1 MSIMQLLKGKNVKLT
16 AVREVD
22 IPVIESWYNDMK
34 FLRHF
39 DKLIAIPRETSYIS
53 KFIQG
58 MQQANNEIIFAI
70 RDLEK
75 DTLLGITGFEN
86 IQWNNRVATIF
97 VGIGDESYRGK
108 GIGKE
113 AMSLTIDYGFN
124 ELNLHKLQLTV
135 LGYNSA
141 AIGLYES
148 LGFVKEGVF
157 REFILRDKQRYD
169 LINYGI
175 IHYEWVNKIL

>member
-1 MSIMQLLKGKNVKLT
+1 MMCLLKGKKVKLA
-16 AVREVD
+16 AVRESD
-22 IPVIESWYNDMK
+22 IPVIEKWYNDMN

-39 DKLIAIPRETSYIS
+39 DKLIAVPRENTYIS
-53 KFIQG
+53 NFIKG
-58 MQQANNEIIFAI
+58 MQGANNEIIFAV
-70 RDLEK
+70 RDIEDDKLI
-75 DTLLGITGFEN
+75 GITGFEN

-97 VGIGDESYRGK
+97 IGIGEEGYRGK

-135 LGYNSA
+135 LGYNTA
-141 AIGLYES
+141 AIALYES
-148 LGFVKEGVF
+148 LGFIKEGVF

-169 LINYGI
+169 LVNYGI
-175 IHYEWVNKIL
+175 IHHEWINKSL

>member
-1 MSIMQLLKGKNVKLT
+1 MMCLLKGKKVKLT
-16 AVREVD
+16 AVRESD
-22 IPVIESWYNDMK
+22 IPIIEKWYNDMN

-39 DKLIAIPRETSYIS
+39 DKLIAMPRENTYIS
-53 KFIQG
+53 KFIKG
-58 MQQANNEIIFAI
+58 MQEANNEIIFAV
-70 RDLEK
+70 RDIEDDKLI
-75 DTLLGITGFEN
+75 GVTGFEN

-97 VGIGDESYRGK
+97 IGIGEEGYRGK

-135 LGYNSA
+135 LGYNTA
-141 AIGLYES
+141 AIALYES
-148 LGFVKEGVF
+148 LGFIKEGVF

-169 LINYGI
+169 LVNYGI
-175 IHYEWVNKIL
+175 IHHEWINKSL

>member
-1 MSIMQLLKGKNVKLT
+1 MSIMNLFKGKQVKLT
-16 AVREVD
+16 TLREED
-22 IPVIESWYNDMK
+22 IPVIEKWYNDMN

-39 DKLIAIPRETSYIS
+39 DKLIAVPRDCTYIGN
-53 KFIQG
+53 FIKE
-58 MQQANNEIIFAI
+58 MNNANDEFIFAI
-70 RDLEK
+70 RSLEDDK
-75 DTLLGITGFEN
+75 LIGVTGFEN

-97 VGIGDESYRGK
+97 IGIGENGYRGK

-113 AMSLTIDYGFN
+113 AMSLTIDYAFN

-135 LGYNSA
+135 LQYNTA

-148 LGFVKEGVF
+148 LGFIKEGVF
-157 REFILRDKQRYD
+157 REFILRDKTRYD

-175 IHYEWVNKIL
+175 IDYEWVNKSL

>member
-1 MSIMQLLKGKNVKLT
+1 MMCLLKGKKVKLT
-16 AVREVD
+16 AVRESDVP
-22 IPVIESWYNDMK
+22 IIEKWYNDMN

-39 DKLIAIPRETSYIS
+39 DKLIAVPRENTYIAN
-53 KFIQG
+53 FIKG
-58 MQQANNEIIFAI
+58 MQDANNEIIFAV
-70 RDLEK
+70 RDIEDDKLI
-75 DTLLGITGFEN
+75 GVTGFEN

-97 VGIGDESYRGK
+97 IGIGEEGYRGK

-135 LGYNSA
+135 LGYNTA
-141 AIGLYES
+141 AIALYES
-148 LGFVKEGVF
+148 LGFIKEGVF

-169 LINYGI
+169 LMNYGI
-175 IHYEWVNKIL
+175 IHYEWINKSL